1 MQKFIKEFWGN
12 MMNHR
17 KTRIAFI
24 GTNDHPIP
32 AVKGGAIQ
40 TLVTALLDE
49 NEKEQLFDFDVYT
62 RYFPEAKTASAKYQ
76 SSNFIFIKSS
86 LYAKCHLFFVR
97 ALRRIT
103 HNRVKYSSIYM
114 RKIIPYLRKNEYD
127 FLIFETTDKEVVKL
141 PEVIKKKS
149 KVLFHVH
156 ADYLNDQVD
165 RFKQV
170 VDNTDCFLGVS
181 DFISKKL
188 CSSRYISENK
198 VCTFKNAIDVQTVS
212 DIDKNKTVRKKIR
225 QKLGIIDT
233 DVVIVFCGRLSP
245 EKGCLELIKAME
257 KVNNA
262 KLLVLGGNDF
272 SSNRKTSYVSKL
284 YDAAAKIPG
293 KILFTGYIPHEE
305 VLDYMKAADIGVVPS
320 ICNESCSLT
329 LLEYRSIG
337 LPTIASDL
345 GGIPEYCTPS
355 STVLVNYDSNFE
367 DNLANAIN
375 KLCASEEQR
384 SSMAINATRNIEEFG
399 YPAYYSSFCYMIEVL
414 NKRIKK

>member
-1 MQKFIKEFWGN
+1 MSQKKIK
-12 MMNHR
+12 
-17 KTRIAFI
+17 IAFI

-40 TLVTALLDE
+40 TLVTALLDQ
-49 NEKEQLFDFDVYT
+49 NEQKQIFNFDVYT
-62 RYFPEAKTASAKYQ
+62 RYFPEAKTASVKYQ

-114 RKIIPYLRKNEYD
+114 RKIIPFLRKNEYD
-127 FLIFETTDKEVVKL
+127 FLIFETTDKEVIQIPEDVKN
-141 PEVIKKKS
+141 KS

-188 CSSRYISENK
+188 RESRYISEDK
-198 VCTFKNAIDVQTVS
+198 VLTFKNAIDLQSVS
-212 DIDKNKTVRKKIR
+212 DIDKNNAVRKSIR
-225 QKLGIIDT
+225 QKLGIIES
-233 DVVIVFCGRLSP
+233 DVIVVFCGRLSP
-245 EKGCLELIKAME
+245 EKGCLELIKAMG
-257 KVNNA
+257 KVHNA

-272 SSNRKTSYVSKL
+272 SSNKRTSYVSKL
-284 YDAAAKIPG
+284 YDAADKIAG
-293 KILFTGYIPHEE
+293 KVLFTGYIPHDE

-320 ICNESCSLT
+320 VCNESCSLT

-337 LPTIASDL
+337 LPTIASNL
-345 GGIPEYCTPS
+345 GGIPEYCTSS
-355 STVLVNYDSNFE
+355 STVLVNYDSDFE
-367 DNLANAIN
+367 TSIANAIN
-375 KLCASEEQR
+375 ELSLSVEER
-384 SSMAINATRNIEEFG
+384 SSMGINATRNIEEFG
-399 YPAYYSSFCYMIEVL
+399 YPAYYLRFCDMIEVL
-414 NKRIKK
+414 NKKL